1 MSAERNRAAL
11 GAAVEAWN
19 RGDQETY
26 LKVYDPAIR
35 HYGLGP
41 EPLDQAATAA
51 LMKPFGGP
59 FLVVSSPSMRR
70 SPTEIN
76 SRFGST

>member
-41 EPLDQAATAA
+41 EPLDQAANRGSYEA
-51 LMKPFGGP
+51 LWGF
-59 FLVVSSPSMRR
+59 FLAVSSPSMTR

-76 SRFGST
+76 SRLGST